1 MKETEIKVTANFR
14 EMKGEHKCK
23 NCKNCTCGKNE
34 INFPERMSEIG
45 HEKFYEF
52 MGWNKTDSKQTKV
65 DKLLS
70 SIEDNNLEND
80 SIYTSVR
87 DAFCVNTEE
96 IKRIIKN
103 RFANKITNLIN
114 NNCKKVMVLYHNLDI
129 DGHFVK
135 IISQLFKELDLVD
148 FEFEFLSCIKS
159 ADERFNDI
167 KEKINDIDLCLI
179 GDLSFSEEIS
189 KEIDKLDTDKI
200 VLLDHHAQATYLN
213 EYDWALVY
221 PHDIYNFN
229 ISSGS
234 LLVYHFINE
243 FSNRISFQIYME
255 ALANCV
261 AAYDTWFSNDL
272 KTKKF
277 GEMYFGHLG
286 NDLNILFKYMKNDDF
301 DLLMVTMFATNII
314 YNPDKKEKIHDPILF
329 INKNYLS
336 NEYKQIIKI
345 DNRNIEKSC
354 MMAYNSMT
362 ICEIY
367 QGCKFAVVYIS
378 DGYSSQIG
386 NFILEKQPE
395 IDFVV
400 IIMMG
405 IFTVSFRSRTD
416 EVDVGMLAK
425 LNEGGGHPAASGMTL
440 YNKNIRM
447 LYDQS
452 PRNIIVDIMS
462 KLLDE
467 KELIKRLKIKHIKS
481 FEYDKE
487 KNKFIIE

>member
-1 MKETEIKVTANFR
+1 MKETEIKRKMNIQYGRLAT
-14 EMKGEHKCK
+14 
-23 NCKNCTCGKNE
+23 
-34 INFPERMSEIG
+34 ERMSEIG

-52 MGWNKTDSKQTKV
+52 MGWNKSDSKQTKV
-65 DKLLS
+65 DELISL
-70 SIEDNNLEND
+70 IEDNNLEND
-80 SIYTSVR
+80 SIYASVR
-87 DAFCVNTEE
+87 DNFYANTKE

-114 NNCKKVMVLYHNLDI
+114 NNCKKVMVLYHELDI

-135 IISQLFKELDLVD
+135 IISQLFKELGLVD

-200 VLLDHHAQATYLN
+200 VLLDHHVQATYLN
-213 EYDWALVY
+213 EYDWAMVC

-229 ISSGS
+229 ISSGT
-234 LLVYHFINE
+234 LLVYE
-243 FSNRISFQIYME
+243 FLYQFSKHSSFEIYIE

-261 AAYDTWFSNDL
+261 AAYDTWFLNDL

-277 GEMYFGHLG
+277 GELYFGYLG
-286 NDLNILFKYMKNDDF
+286 NDLDILFKHMKKNDF

-314 YNPDKKEKIHDPILF
+314 YNPDKENYDPILF

-336 NEYKQIIKI
+336 NEYNNQIIKI
-345 DNRNIEKSC
+345 ENRNIEKSC

-425 LNEGGGHPAASGMTL
+425 LNGGGGHPAASGMTL

-452 PRNIIVDIMS
+452 SRNIIVDIMS
-462 KLLDE
+462 KVLDE

>member
-1 MKETEIKVTANFR
+1 MKETKIKLSTTYG
-14 EMKGEHKCK
+14 EMKGDHDCK
-23 NCKNCTCGKNE
+23 NCENCTCGKNK
-34 INFPERMSEIG
+34 INFPERLPEIG

-52 MGWNKTDSKQTKV
+52 MGWNKIDSRITEV

-70 SIEDNNLEND
+70 LIEEKNLEN
-80 SIYTSVR
+80 SPIYVLVR
-87 DAFCVNTEE
+87 DYFYTNTKEE

-103 RFANKITNLIN
+103 RFANKIANLIN

-189 KEIDKLDTDKI
+189 KEINKLDTDKI
-200 VLLDHHAQATYLN
+200 VLLDHHAQAIYLN
-213 EYDWALVY
+213 EYDWAMVY

-234 LLVYHFINE
+234 LLIYHFISE
-243 FSNRISFQIYME
+243 FSNKNSFQIYIE

-261 AAYDTWFSNDL
+261 AAYDTWFLNDL
-272 KTKKF
+272 KTKRF
-277 GEMYFGHLG
+277 GELYFGHLG
-286 NDLNILFKYMKNDDF
+286 NDLNILFKHINKNDF
-301 DLLMVTMFATNII
+301 DLLMTSMFANNII
-314 YNPDKKEKIHDPILF
+314 YPDKEKFYDPILF
-329 INKNYLS
+329 INRNYIS
-336 NEYKQIIKI
+336 NEYEQIIKI
-345 DNRNIEKSC
+345 ENRNIKKSC
-354 MMAYNSMT
+354 MMAYNSMS
-362 ICEIY
+362 ICEIF

-378 DGYSSQIG
+378 DGYASQIG
-386 NFILEKQPE
+386 SFILEKQPE

-400 IIMMG
+400 IVMMG

-416 EVDVGMLAK
+416 EVNVGMLAK
-425 LNEGGGHPAASGMTL
+425 LNEGGGHQAASGMTL

-452 PRNIIVDIMS
+452 PKNIIVDIMS
-462 KLLDE
+462 KVLDE
-467 KELIKRLKIKHIKS
+467 RELIQRLKIKHIKS